1 MYVDPVEIF
10 LGALR
15 WVSVALFLGTVA
27 LCWYLS
33 RK

>member
-10 LGALR
+10 LNALR
-15 WVSVALFLGTVA
+15 WVSLGAMLGTVA